1 MVKFN
6 DYLYYYPKRKR
17 IKRGMLGATIFI
29 VKGDKAQ
36 FMVDPAVLG
45 GNVEKYY
52 ENLMVA
58 DGIKIEDTERIFV
71 THCHPDHSVAAYY
84 WQKRISEDIVP
95 IMVHPQGA
103 DYLKDPKRL
112 VKDLVAEAGWIKKEI
127 SKAPVHWTSGIFNLL
142 WTEPKPAQ
150 KVETL
155 KDNQEFDLGNI
166 IFRVEFTEGHTLNH
180 VSYRIIEKE
189 TKKSILLSGD
199 LISFKEIERGKGI
212 QGLAS
217 VNTVISDFSKSMA
230 SLKRIMNDPPDILF
244 TSHYGIFQPKE
255 EVVVRFKEA
264 LDLAETF
271 KPRVLEYLKSGP
283 KSFAKIN
290 KHLIYFKGYLS
301 GYATRTSSTYCVIRE
316 LMQEGLI
323 EEVDKKKHIF
333 ALTASNKD

>member
-112 VKDLVAEAGWIKKEI
+112 VKDLVAEAYG
-127 SKAPVHWTSGIFNLL
+127 
-142 WTEPKPAQ
+142 
-150 KVETL
+150 
-155 KDNQEFDLGNI
+155 
-166 IFRVEFTEGHTLNH
+166 
-180 VSYRIIEKE
+180 
-189 TKKSILLSGD
+189 
-199 LISFKEIERGKGI
+199 FK
-212 QGLAS
+212 
-217 VNTVISDFSKSMA
+217 N
-230 SLKRIMNDPPDILF
+230 
-244 TSHYGIFQPKE
+244 
-255 EVVVRFKEA
+255 
-264 LDLAETF
+264 
-271 KPRVLEYLKSGP
+271 
-283 KSFAKIN
+283 
-290 KHLIYFKGYLS
+290 
-301 GYATRTSSTYCVIRE
+301 
-316 LMQEGLI
+316 
-323 EEVDKKKHIF
+323 
-333 ALTASNKD
+333 